1 MAGQETFLLDGG
13 AGAMPSLIS
22 RPAAGS
28 GIASGASLA
37 SRPHHGA
44 VFLVLV
50 AVAVLF
56 ALDKAGF
63 RFAVTAGRK

>member
-1 MAGQETFLLDGG
+1 MAGQEAFLLNGG
-13 AGAMPSLIS
+13 AGAMPSLVS
-22 RPAAGS
+22 RPSAGS
-28 GIASGASLA
+28 GIGSGANLA
-37 SRPHHGA
+37 SQPHHGA
-44 VFLVLV
+44 VFLVLA

>member
-1 MAGQETFLLDGG
+1 MAGQEGFLIDGG
-13 AGAMPSLIS
+13 MGALPSLQSRPTSGAALGGAM
-22 RPAAGS
+22 
-28 GIASGASLA
+28 A

-44 VFLVLV
+44 VLLVLI

-63 RFAVTAGRK
+63 RFAVTAGRR